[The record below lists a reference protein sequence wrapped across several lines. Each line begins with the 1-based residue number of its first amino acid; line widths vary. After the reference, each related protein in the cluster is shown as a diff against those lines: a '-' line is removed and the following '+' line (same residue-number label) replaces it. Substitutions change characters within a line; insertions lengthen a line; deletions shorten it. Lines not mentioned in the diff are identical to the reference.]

1 MKGRPLSAET
11 ERAETPAEDVQPAR
25 ADIIGDQEMGQ
36 QRDAMAIQRGAT
48 DSLGVV
54 GAESAAHRDRHCSFG
69 RSEPPDI
76 VPSPAMI
83 DDAVVLLQI
92 SGLLWYQRGP
102 SYSSVPRRGTRGRAP
117 IRREISAESLTCP
130 TQS

>member
-1 MKGRPLSAET
+1 
-11 ERAETPAEDVQPAR
+11 
-25 ADIIGDQEMGQ
+25 MGQ

-48 DSLGVV
+48 NSLGVV
-54 GAESAAHRDRHCSFG
+54 GAEAAAHGHRHCSFG

-92 SGLLWYQRGP
+92 SGLLWYSAALHIVRCRDEERG
-102 SYSSVPRRGTRGRAP
+102 GRADP
-117 IRREISAESLTCP
+117 ARDQGRIADLANAKLK
-130 TQS
+130 